1 MFENRII
8 HGDNVTGM
16 RGLPDAFVHLTVTSP
31 PYDDLRTYAGH
42 SRWDFAGVAR
52 ELHRITAP
60 GGTVVWVVQEQIVN
74 GSETGESSRQRL
86 AFLDLG
92 FRLHHTMVM
101 GKSGG
106 HQHSS
111 NRYGRPLEYA
121 FVLSKGAPRYFC
133 PLRDK
138 PNKEKGRMKV
148 FTNRLPDGSFPRSR
162 RRKTNPFGIRPA
174 VWTYATG
181 RNVTTKD
188 GYALAAHPA
197 LMPERMAQDHIRSWS
212 KVGDLVF
219 DPFAG
224 VGTTLKMARLNFRHY
239 LGFEANPE
247 YVEVATRRL
256 AEADARIREAARSR
270 MQGRRSDSAAG
281 QPHRDARVGDR
292 ATVDAAPLSRSRPA

>member
-1 MFENRII
+1 MLKNRIVL
-8 HGDNVTGM
+8 GDNVAGM
-16 RGLPDAFVHLTVTSP
+16 RGLPDGCIHLTVTSP
-31 PYDDLRTYAGH
+31 PYDDLRTYGGH
-42 SRWDFAGVAR
+42 SRWDFAGCAR
-52 ELHRITAP
+52 ELYRITVP
-60 GGTVVWVVQEQIVN
+60 GGVVVWVVQEQIVN

-106 HQHSS
+106 HQHSA

-121 FVLSKGAPRYFC
+121 LILSKGAPRYFC

-138 PNKEKGRMKV
+138 PNKSKGRVKA
-148 FTNRLPDGSFPRSR
+148 FTNRLPDGSFPPVR
-162 RRKTNPFGIRPA
+162 RRKTNAFGIRAA
-174 VWTYATG
+174 VWCYATG

-197 LMPERMAQDHIRSWS
+197 LMPERMAEDHIRSWS

-224 VGTTLKMARLNFRHY
+224 AGTTLKVARLNFRRY

-247 YVEVATRRL
+247 YVEIAQRRL
-256 AEADARIREAARSR
+256 AEADARIREAVEARLQECRSGSAT
-270 MQGRRSDSAAG
+270 GRASHDSG
-281 QPHRDARVGDR
+281 RGLLGGVQ
-292 ATVDAAPLSRSRPA
+292 ATVAGRPAG

>member
-1 MFENRII
+1 MLENRIVL
-8 HGDNVTGM
+8 GDNVAGM
-16 RGLPDAFVHLTVTSP
+16 QGLPDGCIHLTVTSP
-31 PYDDLRTYAGH
+31 PYGDLRTYGGH
-42 SRWDFAGVAR
+42 SRWDFNNVAR
-52 ELHRITAP
+52 ELYRITVP
-60 GGTVVWVVQEQIVN
+60 GGVVVWVVQERIVN

-121 FVLSKGAPRYFC
+121 FILSKGVLRYFC

-148 FTNRLPDGSFPRSR
+148 FTNRLPDGSFPPAR
-162 RRKTNPFGIRPA
+162 RRKTNTFGLRPA

-197 LMPERMAQDHIRSWS
+197 LMPEAMAGDHIRSWS
-212 KVGDLVF
+212 KVGDRVF

-224 VGTTLKMARLNFRHY
+224 AGTTLKVARLNFRRY

-247 YVEVATRRL
+247 YVEIARRRL
-256 AEADARIREAARSR
+256 TEADARIREAAQSR
-270 MQGRRSDSAAG
+270 LQERRPGSAAG
-281 QPHRDARVGDR
+281 RTSHESRLGDR
-292 ATVDAAPLSRSRPA
+292 AGVDVALLARSRTA